1 MIPIHY
7 SFYIT
12 DNAWKVFDVTIEGV
26 SLVTTYRST
35 YAEKINNA
43 GMDGLIAYMAK
54 SDKDDAINKA
64 RGQKA
69 GSSK

>member
-1 MIPIHY
+1 
-7 SFYIT
+7 
-12 DNAWKVFDVTIEGV
+12 
-26 SLVTTYRST
+26 
-35 YAEKINNA
+35 
-43 GMDGLIAYMAK
+43 MDGLIANMAK